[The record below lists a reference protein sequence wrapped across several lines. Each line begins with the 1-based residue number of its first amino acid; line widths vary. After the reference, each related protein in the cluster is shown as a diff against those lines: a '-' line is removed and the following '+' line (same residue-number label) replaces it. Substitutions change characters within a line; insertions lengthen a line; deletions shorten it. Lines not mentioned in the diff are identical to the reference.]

1 MYSPTKDKSMIINT
15 RLNPNINKY
24 LIKGTRKIKTIEEI
38 KNYSIESK

>member
-1 MYSPTKDKSMIINT
+1 MYSPTKDNNNT

-24 LIKGTRKIKTIEEI
+24 IIKGRRKIKTIEEI